1 MATSSLREELIC
13 SICLNLYKEPVS
25 LKCGHN
31 FCWDCIVTVL
41 DTQERKATNYSCPE
55 CREQYT
61 ERPPL
66 EKNRKLYNIVDN
78 FRSAHPE
85 DTEVF
90 CTYCDHPVPATKT
103 CLLCEASFCNRHLSN
118 HSKSADHILTDPTTT
133 FDDRKCSI
141 HKEILKYYC
150 TEDSA
155 CICMSCWVAGE
166 HRGHHVELLNVA
178 SEKKKE
184 KLKDVTEKLTNERHE
199 TEKRI
204 QNLENHRTGEKG
216 KAADVTGRVTMLFRD
231 IRRHLDDEEKRILTE
246 VSRQEEKISQ
256 SVCDMIQKLE
266 TQKNELPRKI
276 NEMEAVCKI
285 TDPLTML
292 KKEIISDDIIP
303 RSGDVRDAGCLD
315 EGMISQMLQRGLLHF
330 TDSLIDLKR
339 QFSVMEKSDIL
350 LDIKTA
356 NNRIIISLDLKSAAR
371 QITKKSEN
379 RPDVPERFKSNQV
392 ISTQSFSSGRHY
404 WKVDVSGAKNWLIGV
419 VSHSIERTA
428 GNESYIGYNDKSW
441 GLTQRKTLFTKHN
454 NSGITIDSKSS
465 LKTVGIYLDYEAGF
479 LSFYQLCDPIRHLHT
494 FTTTFTEP
502 LHAAFHVFEDS
513 IIRIIE

>member
-1 MATSSLREELIC
+1 MATSSLREELSC
-13 SICLNLYKEPVS
+13 SICLSLYKEPVS

-31 FCWDCIVTVL
+31 FCRDCIGTAL
-41 DTQERKATNYSCPE
+41 DTQKSAIYSCPE

-66 EKNRKLYNIVDN
+66 EKNRKLCNIVDN

-90 CTYCDHPVPATKT
+90 CTYCNTSVPATKS
-103 CLLCEASFCNRHLSN
+103 CLLCEASFCDMHLRN
-118 HSKSADHILTDPTTT
+118 HSKSVDHILSDPTTS

-150 TEDSA
+150 TEANA
-155 CICMSCWVAGE
+155 CICMSCWVAGD
-166 HRGHHVELLNVA
+166 HKGHQVELLNEA

-184 KLKDVTEKLTNERHE
+184 KLKDVTEKLTNERQE

-204 QNLENHRTGEKG
+204 QNLENHRTGEKR
-216 KAADVTGRVTMLFRD
+216 KANYVPGRVTELFRD
-231 IRRHLDDEEKRILTE
+231 IRRHLDDEEKKVLTE

-266 TQKNELPRKI
+266 TQKEELSRKI
-276 NEMEAVCKI
+276 NEMEAVCDI
-285 TDPLTML
+285 TDPLTVL
-292 KKEIISDDIIP
+292 KKDIISDDIIP

-315 EGMISQMLQRGLLHF
+315 EGMISEMLHRGLLHF
-330 TDSLIDLKR
+330 TDSLKDMKIKI
-339 QFSVMEKSDIL
+339 QFTMMEKSDIL

-356 NNRIIISLDLKSAAR
+356 NNRIIISQDLKSA
-371 QITKKSEN
+371 TFTNKPEN
-379 RPDVPERFKSNQV
+379 RLDVPERFTSRQV
-392 ISTQSFSSGRHY
+392 ISTKSFSSGRHY
-404 WKVDVSGAKNWLIGV
+404 WEVDVSGAKKWLVGV
-419 VSHSIERTA
+419 ANHSIERKID

-441 GLTQRKTLFTKHN
+441 GLTQRDTLFTKHN
-454 NSGITIDSKSS
+454 NSGITIVSKSS
-465 LKTVGIYLDYEAGF
+465 LKTVGICLDYDEGR

-502 LHAAFHVFEDS
+502 LHAAFFVFKDS
-513 IIRIIE
+513 TIRII